1 MRISQVGALGLLIVA
16 GATGANAQSSASM
29 PPRRFGITVGAN
41 SATLGGNDASGS
53 SRHTGLYA
61 GALAVF
67 PFSSTLAFEPE
78 IAYATKGATAHD
90 NADPTSSGTLQ
101 MAYLQIPALIRFEL
115 AAATT
120 GPKPFIYA
128 GPSIAFKTS
137 CNFEL
142 HGQGV
147 TLNSDC
153 DQLDGANFASTDLS
167 LIGGAGMAFN
177 MSGRTIGIAVRY
189 DHSLSKI
196 DDQVDLKHRVISI
209 LGTIE
214 FPSGR

>member
-1 MRISQVGALGLLIVA
+1 MRIAQVGVLGLLIIA
-16 GATGANAQSSASM
+16 GATGANAQSSTSM
-29 PPRRFGITVGAN
+29 PPRRFGITLGAN
-41 SATLGGNDASGS
+41 SATLGGSDASGS
-53 SRHTGLYA
+53 TRHTGLYA

-67 PFSSTLAFEPE
+67 PFSSTLAFQPE
-78 IAYATKGATAHD
+78 IAYASKGATAHD
-90 NADPTSSGTLQ
+90 DVDPSSSGTLK

-128 GPSIAFKTS
+128 GPSIAFKAS
-137 CNFEL
+137 CKFDL
-142 HGQGV
+142 QGQGI
-147 TLNSDC
+147 TLSSNC
-153 DQLDGANFASTDLS
+153 DDLNGAKFASTDFS
-167 LIGGAGMAFN
+167 LIGGAGIAFN
-177 MSGRTIGIAVRY
+177 MSGRTVGIAVRY